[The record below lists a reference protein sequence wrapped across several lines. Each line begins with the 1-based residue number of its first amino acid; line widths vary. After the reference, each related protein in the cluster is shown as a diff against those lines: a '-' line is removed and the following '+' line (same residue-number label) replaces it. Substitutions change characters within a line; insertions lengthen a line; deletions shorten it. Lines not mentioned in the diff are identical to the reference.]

1 MTREQIFKELSRIQQ
16 SIPKALLQHVVS
28 ETHLTPTMKDVVD
41 KAIEDPDFPAH
52 KKEQL
57 IKLKDAGYFN
67 KTVVRQ
73 NNKIAKMID
82 DYVIRETKKS
92 VKAGRLPT
100 KKELL
105 KIMKQDEK

>member
-16 SIPKALLQHVVS
+16 SIPKALLENVAS
-28 ETHLTPTMKDVVD
+28 ETHLTPTIKDVVD

-57 IKLKDAGYFN
+57 IKLKEAGYFN

-73 NNKIAKMID
+73 NDKIAKMID
-82 DYVIRETKKS
+82 DFVVRETKKA
-92 VKAGRLPT
+92 VKEGRLPT
-100 KKELL
+100 KKQLL
-105 KIMKQDEK
+105 KIMKQNEK

>member
-16 SIPKALLQHVVS
+16 SIPKALIENVVS
-28 ETHLTPTMKDVVD
+28 ETHLTPTIKDVID
-41 KAIEDPDFPAH
+41 KAIEDPDFPAQ
-52 KKEQL
+52 KKEQI
-57 IKLKDAGYFN
+57 IKLKEAGYFD

-73 NNKIAKMID
+73 NDKIAKMID
-82 DYVIRETKKS
+82 DFVARETR
-92 VKAGRLPT
+92 KAVRAGKLPT